1 MITSPENDIIRRIK
15 LVGQKI
21 IDKWKSSKAGTVNV
35 DWAAVE
41 KELGF
46 ALHENIKDLYSR
58 ILGGKRSTVE
68 GVIKFNPKAFVK
80 ENVSKEDWLS
90 DINEVNAGRD
100 FCEFQLYLLAKSG
113 TEYVCGFFDD
123 AFKGDWTGGNDF
135 GHRAYIGEI
144 ILNIGQVSLIFNN
157 ETGRFEW
164 IDIGYGYFDVYEE
177 NPYGIIADSA
187 QEFLDKFV
195 VYQKL

>member
-1 MITSPENDIIRRIK
+1 M
-15 LVGQKI
+15 GQKI
-21 IDKWKSSKAGTVNV
+21 IDRWKSSNAGTVNI

-41 KELGF
+41 KSLGF
-46 ALHENIKDLYSR
+46 ALHENIKNLYSR
-58 ILGGKRSTVE
+58 ILGGKGRRSTVE
-68 GVIKFNPKAFVK
+68 GVIKFDPKDFVK
-80 ENVSKEDWLS
+80 EYVSKEDWLA

-100 FCEFQLYLLAKSG
+100 FCEFELYLLAGSG
-113 TEYVCGFFDD
+113 TEYVSSFFGD

-144 ILNIGQVSLIFNN
+144 ILNIGQISIIFNN
-157 ETGRFEW
+157 DTGRFEW
-164 IDIGYGYFDVYEE
+164 VDIGYGYFEIYEE

-195 VYQKL
+195 VYPRR